1 MNKVDT
7 GAGLLILAAIVFG
20 GWLCLSYE
28 QEKIRE
34 QRLDKGVISQQE
46 KKPVKVSVLEKYAPQ
61 TFEVMVKRTTE

>member
-20 GWLCLSYE
+20 GWLWLNYE

-34 QRLDKGVISQQE
+34 QRLDRGV
-46 KKPVKVSVLEKYAPQ
+46 PVKQTTLQKIAPK
-61 TFEVMVKRTTE
+61 TFEQLVKVTE